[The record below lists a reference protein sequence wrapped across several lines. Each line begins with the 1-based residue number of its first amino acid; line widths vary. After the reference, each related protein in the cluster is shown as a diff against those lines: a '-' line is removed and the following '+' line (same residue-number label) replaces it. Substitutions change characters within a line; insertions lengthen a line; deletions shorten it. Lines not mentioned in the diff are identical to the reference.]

1 MRNIDARKRNQG
13 GSILGTEM
21 GDLRAGASPTNFQ
34 KGVVIDVLN
43 DPSLR
48 DRSDSPFAQLRVTN
62 PQYLQ
67 IAPRNSIVVKLIGG
81 GQAKQDDTSIVC
93 FPFFPPHLCM
103 PVNAGETVWIVSD
116 SGVGDNPLLYW
127 LARVPE
133 PISVDDINYT
143 HSDRRFESPEPRR
156 LSDRVRQQETGPPEL
171 SFPNGAGTD
180 DGGTLSGDNG
190 AYDQLVSRSVAYSNS
205 VKEAVPRYTKRPGD
219 LVLQGTNNTLIS
231 LGTDRQSGSD
241 AIGVASSAMVQAESG
256 SSMQTELLGTG
267 TIDIVAGRG
276 QGASAP
282 PTATNTRN
290 FEEVDK
296 RPTAAT
302 NPQEGDPDYASDLSR
317 VYVSMRTD
325 GDSNFGLVPAGDEDP
340 VNNAPFVVAKSDNV
354 RLVGRNTIRLF
365 AEGGSQA
372 TVQMVDGKIRI
383 QAGPSYIEIDGD
395 DISVDAPGDVSVKS
409 GNDFS
414 VNSESVASVTGNQRA
429 DLVSNEIAAIAGR
442 NVEITADA
450 GVTVT
455 APAGVTVNGALAV
468 SGPLSV
474 SAVTP
479 PSPGSPLELG
489 DSGSTVTLSGVDVVG
504 ALRIVADALSAAS
517 PDTGLNPSGEALS
530 ELLSG

>member
-1 MRNIDARKRNQG
+1 MRNIDARKRNRG
-13 GSILGTEM
+13 GSILGTEI
-21 GDLRAGASPTNFQ
+21 GDLRSGAPPTNFQ
-34 KGVVIDVLN
+34 KGVVVDVLS

-81 GQAKQDDTSIVC
+81 GQAKQDDTSVVC

-103 PVNAGETVWIVSD
+103 PINAGETVWIVSD

-127 LARVPE
+127 MSRVPE

-156 LSDRVRQQETGPPEL
+156 LSDRVRQQETNPPEL

-231 LGTDRQSGSD
+231 LGTDRKSDSGD
-241 AIGVASSAMVQAESG
+241 ATGVASSAMVQTESG
-256 SSMQTELLGTG
+256 SSMQTELLGAG

-276 QGASAP
+276 QGTSASAP
-282 PTATNTRN
+282 PTVTNTRN

-296 RPTAAT
+296 RPSAAT
-302 NPQEGDPDYASDLSR
+302 NPQEGDPDYTTDLSR

-325 GDSNFGLVPAGDEDP
+325 GDTNFGLEP
-340 VNNAPFVVAKSDNV
+340 VGGESQVNDSPFVVAKSDNI
-354 RLVGRNTIRLF
+354 RLVGRDTVRLI
-365 AEGGSQA
+365 AEGDNQA

-383 QAGPSYIEIDGD
+383 QAGPSYVEIDGD
-395 DISVDAPGDVSVKS
+395 DVSIEAPGNVSVKS

-414 VNSESVASVTGNQRA
+414 VSSDNKADVTGLQSASLASNESVTVAGSSVSIIGPT
-429 DLVSNEIAAIAGR
+429 
-442 NVEITADA
+442 
-450 GVTVT
+450 GVTI
-455 APAGVTVNGALAV
+455 

-474 SAVTP
+474 SAIA
-479 PSPGSPLELG
+479 PSIPGASLTLG
-489 DSGSTVTLSGVDVVG
+489 DSESTVTLSGVNVVE
-504 ALRIVADALSAAS
+504 ALGIIATALSTAA
-517 PDTGLNPSGEALS
+517 PTTGLNPSGVALAN
-530 ELLSG
+530 LLARAAAS